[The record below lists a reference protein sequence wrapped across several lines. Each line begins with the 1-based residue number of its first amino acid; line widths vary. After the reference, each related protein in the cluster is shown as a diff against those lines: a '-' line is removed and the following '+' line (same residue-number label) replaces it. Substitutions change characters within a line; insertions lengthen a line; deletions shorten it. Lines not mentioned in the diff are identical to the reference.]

1 MKLLRR
7 KGRGAAIMESNDIG
21 QEMNKNPHVRRR
33 VETRKRRERVGGQVK
48 EVDFEGAELWL
59 ELWRSV
65 TGLRINLE
73 MF

>member
-33 VETRKRRERVGGQVK
+33 VETRKRRERVG
-48 EVDFEGAELWL
+48 A
-59 ELWRSV
+59 RSK
-65 TGLRINLE
+65 R
-73 MF
+73 